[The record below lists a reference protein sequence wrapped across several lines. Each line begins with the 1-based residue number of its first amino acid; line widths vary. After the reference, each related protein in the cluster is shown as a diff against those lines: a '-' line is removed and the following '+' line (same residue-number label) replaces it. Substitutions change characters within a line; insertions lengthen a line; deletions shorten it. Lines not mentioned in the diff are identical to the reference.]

1 MIRFGGNNGIELSDK
16 KLKLLLHLI
25 VSLFIVF
32 LAIRFYLFDNKSSF
46 RERLI
51 ESLKNEVYE
60 GVVVKKY
67 YDKENH
73 NTPMIVFSN
82 NQEAPIYGQ
91 FYSQIQNNDSVVKK
105 KGDTR
110 IFVYRGKQ
118 TIIFDNLKVIE

>member
-1 MIRFGGNNGIELSDK
+1 MIELGDK

-32 LAIRFYLFDNKSSF
+32 LVIRFYLFDNESSF

-51 ESLKNEVYE
+51 INVKNEVYE
-60 GVVVKKY
+60 GVVIKKY

-82 NQEAPIYGQ
+82 NQKTPIYGQ
-91 FYSQIQNNDSVVKK
+91 FYSQIKNKDSVVKK
-105 KGDTR
+105 KGDTKV
-110 IFVYRGKQ
+110 FVYRGKQ
-118 TIIFDNLKVIE
+118 IIVFDNLNAIK

>member
-1 MIRFGGNNGIELSDK
+1 MNGNNGIELSNK
-16 KLKLLLHLI
+16 KIKILLQLI
-25 VSLFIVF
+25 VLLFIIF
-32 LAIRFYLFDNKSSF
+32 LGIRFYLFDNKSSF

-60 GVVVKKY
+60 GIVIKKY

-82 NQEAPIYGQ
+82 NHEAPVYGQ
-91 FYSQIQNNDSVVKK
+91 FYSQIQNKDSVVKK

-118 TIIFDNLKVIE
+118 TIIFENLKVIE